1 MQIGVC
7 RHRALLFKYL
17 CDHMVP
23 PVPCELVRGYLHF
36 SPHAWNIILIKRGAT
51 WVQMLIDACRPLD
64 IREEKDPEYFCR
76 IIWRSCQKL
85 VKSMF
90 LWSWLCYCQRCLM
103 CFVRVALKAHNS
115 S

>member
-1 MQIGVC
+1 
-7 RHRALLFKYL
+7 
-17 CDHMVP
+17 MVP

-76 IIWRSCQKL
+76 YVRPESKVDNYLEKLSEAGEKHVPVELALLLPKMSHVLCQSCTQ
-85 VKSMF
+85 ST
-90 LWSWLCYCQRCLM
+90 
-103 CFVRVALKAHNS
+103 
-115 S
+115 